1 MNPIEALMT
10 EVESR
15 IPGAKG
21 SIDSPPSPTGS
32 RFLYLEYQDRE
43 AVVEWAP
50 LGGGFGV
57 SSFDREPIFGE
68 AADEFYYSIEKAAE
82 RLKEVLVDRQAT
94 QPTADVL
101 LDKLRSKIGMS
112 QVELANALGI
122 SQPTLSKIERRRDML
137 LSTIIKVV
145 KGLGGM
151 LEITARFPTGR
162 VRIALIDPSKPGPVK
177 TPKREGKLRGRKT
190 RQTSTG

>member
-1 MNPIEALMT
+1 MNPIEALKK
-10 EVESR
+10 EVETM

-21 SIDSPPSPTGS
+21 SISTPSTPTGS
-32 RFLYLEYQDRE
+32 RWLDLKFGDRE

-68 AADEFYYSIEKAAE
+68 GADEVYYTIEKAAE

-94 QPTADVL
+94 QPMADVL
-101 LDKLRSKIGMS
+101 LDKLRARIGMS
-112 QVELANALGI
+112 QVELSNSLGI
-122 SQPTLSKIERRRDML
+122 SQPTLSKIERRKDML
-137 LSTIIKVV
+137 LSTIVRVV

-151 LEITARFPTGR
+151 LEINARFPTGR
-162 VRIALIDPSKPGPVK
+162 VRIALIDPDKPWKVK
-177 TPKREGKLRGRKT
+177 TPKQGPNHGKRSKLKAARR
-190 RQTSTG
+190 